1 MRIVGAMRPRYDQ
14 KARNKPCTDD
24 IYRATL
30 HAYLSKTPGDMTEF
44 VAADQAEL
52 DTTERPAKDWANIQM
67 EFIPGPNDSLAV
79 AYSLYTDR
87 KVWSQVHNTTMQG
100 YTHRVFRLATQPHSG
115 RTPSKADDTL
125 PYPFPAPQTVVWDGA
140 AMVRAR
146 NRYLAGKG
154 NATVLRQL
162 TATADAQ
169 MKLPAVVAGISVT
182 DKPVLPPSGDSH
194 DYYSI
199 AAYLWPCTAKCNVRS
214 PAQ

>member
-1 MRIVGAMRPRYDQ
+1 MHDAAAAPRM
-14 KARNKPCTDD
+14 
-24 IYRATL
+24 
-30 HAYLSKTPGDMTEF
+30 LSLV
-44 VAADQAEL
+44 VAAWLGHVRLVYPPAASPSDFL
-52 DTTERPAKDWANIQM
+52 DAARS
-67 EFIPGPNDSLAV
+67 PGPCGV
-79 AYSLYTDR
+79 A
-87 KVWSQVHNTTMQG
+87 
-100 YTHRVFRLATQPHSG
+100 
-115 RTPSKADDTL
+115 
-125 PYPFPAPQTVVWDGA
+125 GA
-140 AMVRAR
+140 
-146 NRYLAGKG
+146 LLG